1 MKGRFW
7 FSASH
12 PIAPNRLKLG
22 STRVALG
29 PRCRWQYCVLLLQHL
44 CCLYPTLLYN
54 PQLVQQ
60 QPSRLEHPLYLPRRY
75 NIVDLKMS
83 RLDQGYR
90 ETETS
95 EAPDDIAP
103 AHAPDFDWEHSS
115 GSEEYEPEESMGDK
129 WDTIRLA
136 EIAVKGLEDDLDML
150 KQWEGAK
157 KDKLMSKWQRKL
169 GTARSA
175 VISAQTDFDA
185 EFERLKNE
193 GRSVCQP
200 LNQG

>member
-1 MKGRFW
+1 
-7 FSASH
+7 
-12 PIAPNRLKLG
+12 
-22 STRVALG
+22 
-29 PRCRWQYCVLLLQHL
+29 
-44 CCLYPTLLYN
+44 
-54 PQLVQQ
+54 
-60 QPSRLEHPLYLPRRY
+60 
-75 NIVDLKMS
+75 MS

-129 WDTIRLA
+129 LETIRLA
-136 EIAVKGLEDDLDML
+136 EIAVKGLEVNLDML
-150 KQWEGAK
+150 KQWEGPK
-157 KDKLMSKWQRKL
+157 KDKLMLKWQRKL

-200 LNQG
+200 LKQGLS